1 LIESER
7 PPRYSFQGESSL
19 LKKIYRAYS
28 LVNSGNG
35 KESFGEIMWRR
46 MGLYTM
52 ELSLH
57 LSEVHCAEQLV
68 VAILGTACPSRALR
82 GRSGFTRWVSLFGT
96 FAQQEQGSVDDP
108 SGSFLDV

>member
-1 LIESER
+1 
-7 PPRYSFQGESSL
+7 
-19 LKKIYRAYS
+19 
-28 LVNSGNG
+28 
-35 KESFGEIMWRR
+35 MWRR

-68 VAILGTACPSRALR
+68 VAILGSACTPAEPLR
-82 GRSGFTRWVSLFGT
+82 GRSGFVRWVWFFDS

-108 SGSFLDV
+108 PLKP